1 MPFYHGTRRRPNDG
15 APAAPLSPRVRR
27 LVAQAIHFAR
37 RPALM
42 GDYEN
47 LKRELFNAVSSPQE
61 YENAVRAFI
70 EGVGL

>member
-1 MPFYHGTRRRPNDG
+1 MPFYHRTRRCEKG
-15 APAAPLSPRVRR
+15 CAPAAPLSPRVRR
-27 LVAQAIHFAR
+27 LVNQAIHFAR
-37 RPALM
+37 RPALV

-61 YENAVRAFI
+61 YENAVKAFI